1 MAYGAG
7 ATGLSE
13 EQLLRLDTLFGYVER
28 QVKKKSVSVSKI
40 GSVVWNEIQENAR
53 LTVIPYSGR
62 MVIIELEKP
71 PPFGWDDRS
80 ERTQADQYMPHMAKY
95 LPMSTRDYQLVDI
108 ANHHPTMLSVKSLA
122 KQLGYE
128 FSGTTDVAIVLRQAA
143 CIDQLANG
151 LRIVFELKK
160 KASRDD
166 HYQALITLLL
176 SNQLSGCLKP
186 IVIVTDLNEHYC
198 FYWLDDHTIFYHIVD
213 SSNMAL
219 GIIKGCLHQ
228 EQVTA
233 ISEVQP
239 VQVCLYPP

>member
-1 MAYGAG
+1 
-7 ATGLSE
+7 
-13 EQLLRLDTLFGYVER
+13 
-28 QVKKKSVSVSKI
+28 
-40 GSVVWNEIQENAR
+40 
-53 LTVIPYSGR
+53 

-80 ERTQADQYMPHMAKY
+80 ERTQADQYMPHMTKY

-128 FSGTTDVAIVLRQAA
+128 FSSTTDVAIVLRQAA
-143 CIDQLANG
+143 CIDQPANG

-198 FYWLDDHTIFYHIVD
+198 FYWLDDHTILYHIVD
-213 SSNMAL
+213 SSSMAL

-233 ISEVQP
+233 IYEVQP
-239 VQVCLYPP
+239 VQV